1 MRILGGSDPQYSKA
15 QQTRNSEPKEASK
28 KSDSPLNDSRM
39 TKKEAPV
46 KNLSDE
52 EIIAKLKAK
61 KSVTEAKEAAK
72 SEVKV
77 EKSPD
82 NEEEKDLLLK
92 SDIGTNNPNDP
103 TVKEKLKDILKSGA
117 FSFNQKEK
125 DVLSKIL

>member
-15 QQTRNSEPKEASK
+15 QSIKNSKPKEASK